1 MPLSN
6 TQWHSLLNELLCFQM
21 TEMFIGH
28 IANKAYHYTKLGKR
42 KTVQDRDVMS
52 CVINNDE
59 LAFLEGMLESEGK

>member
-1 MPLSN
+1 
-6 TQWHSLLNELLCFQM
+6 M

-59 LAFLEGMLESEGK
+59 LAFLEGMLESEGKWNSYYNCIVLLLITHKLS

>member
-1 MPLSN
+1 
-6 TQWHSLLNELLCFQM
+6 M